1 MFPDRAALHLRLY
14 TPARSKVAVF
24 GPGRDTLDNS
34 RNTADDM
41 GMTCE
46 NCGAPMRLLRD
57 QGLMICDYCGS
68 QATPRADE
76 EGMIVLDPTKHKC
89 PVCGTA
95 LANASLE
102 SREMLYCT
110 GCHGML
116 LEMEQF
122 LPLLQ
127 VLREFR
133 YWSRSSQA
141 PREFDATR
149 VLQCPL
155 CQHEMDEHPYGGG
168 GNVAVDSCEACGVL
182 WLDRGELARIVAAPD
197 RDPVPAH
204 QDTDDRET
212 AATS

>member
-1 MFPDRAALHLRLY
+1 M
-14 TPARSKVAVF
+14 
-24 GPGRDTLDNS
+24 
-34 RNTADDM
+34 
-41 GMTCE
+41 CE

-68 QATPRADE
+68 QAAPPTDE
-76 EGMIVLDPTKHKC
+76 EGVIVLDPTKHNC

-95 LANASLE
+95 LANAAIE
-102 SREMLYCT
+102 SQEMLYCT

-116 LEMEQF
+116 LAMEKF

-141 PREFDATR
+141 PRNFDAAR
-149 VLQCPL
+149 VLHCPL

-182 WLDRGELARIVAAPD
+182 WLDRGELSRIVAAPD
-197 RDPVPAH
+197 RDPEPVRHPELVH
-204 QDTDDRET
+204 EGPGDSET
-212 AATS
+212 R